1 MTSRCGSDLP
11 ANVPHA
17 TSTGGEGSPVR
28 LHIVYNTVM
37 TVLSIGSG
45 TLGNVTSDTL
55 PSTTVGDETLDARR
69 QALLEAAV
77 QILAT
82 DGPHGLSLRR
92 IATSAGGST
101 QLVYTL
107 FGGKQG
113 LADAL
118 YAEGFRRLDRRAC
131 AVVTE
136 SGTPVGTAENLIA
149 FGRGYLAFAR
159 EEPSFFAVMFGRAI
173 PDFVP
178 SRATREHG
186 RERTFGIL
194 VDAVQACLDAGTLV
208 APTITENAPDSAAL
222 RLARLLWASAHGAAS
237 LEAAGMIDD
246 PGFAEAMLE
255 VPIRAHRP

>member
-1 MTSRCGSDLP
+1 MTPLS
-11 ANVPHA
+11 
-17 TSTGGEGSPVR
+17 TS
-28 LHIVYNTVM
+28 N
-37 TVLSIGSG
+37 G
-45 TLGNVTSDTL
+45 TLLAVTYDTL
-55 PSTTVGDETLDARR
+55 SAELAVADPRR

-92 IATSAGGST
+92 IAASAGGST

-118 YAEGFRRLDRRAC
+118 YAEGFRRLDERAC
-131 AVVTE
+131 AIVRDSHAPIGDPERLV
-136 SGTPVGTAENLIA
+136 AL
-149 FGRGYLAFAR
+149 GRGYLDVAR
-159 EEPSFFAVMFGRAI
+159 EVPAFFAVMFGRAI

-186 RERTFGIL
+186 RERTFGVL
-194 VDAVQACLDAGTLV
+194 LETAQSCLDAGTLV
-208 APTITENAPDSAAL
+208 APSAL
-222 RLARLLWASAHGAAS
+222 RLARLCWASAHGAAS

-246 PGFAEAMLE
+246 PGFADAMLL
-255 VPIRAHRP
+255 VPINAHRPGIGL